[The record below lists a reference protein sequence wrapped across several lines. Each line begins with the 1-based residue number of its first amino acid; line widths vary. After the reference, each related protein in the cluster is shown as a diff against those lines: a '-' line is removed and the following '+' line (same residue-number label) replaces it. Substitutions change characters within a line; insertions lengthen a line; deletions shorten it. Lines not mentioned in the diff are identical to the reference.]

1 MPWGSTPQITIG
13 AFSKEGALLLYSK
26 TNETEVM
33 RHGQGAGNFEAVKQN
48 YIYSLKREAL
58 GSSQVPFNMQFLII
72 LKEGEPE

>member
-1 MPWGSTPQITIG
+1 
-13 AFSKEGALLLYSK
+13 
-26 TNETEVM
+26 M
-33 RHGQGAGNFEAVKQN
+33 RHGQSAGNFEAVKQN